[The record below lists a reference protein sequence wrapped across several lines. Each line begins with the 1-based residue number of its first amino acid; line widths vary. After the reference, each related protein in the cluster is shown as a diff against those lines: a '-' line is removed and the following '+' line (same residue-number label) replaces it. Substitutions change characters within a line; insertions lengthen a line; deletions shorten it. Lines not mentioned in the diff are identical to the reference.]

1 MVRVGGGW
9 DTLAHYLDKHDPC
22 RCRAQHRTSLS
33 ARLARPK
40 HDLAGA
46 TVTYERPDPGPTSL
60 PYTKS
65 EKNYEPMSLQY
76 TSKLYTDD
84 QRTNHYQ
91 PNSRLSDAPASLP
104 YLGDLDRSHSPSR
117 KHLAPRASSPG
128 RKSSSPERRTKIVP
142 SNHLVPTPLGIRNK
156 SPRPV
161 SPAPAA
167 ESASDN
173 GSEVSDEG
181 YRSLGVVAGSAQGS
195 PSTKTTNRYS
205 MHSQNSI
212 EDAEYSGKLNFL
224 LQNYLPLIFTCTSV
238 SQKGF
243 LRFKLCTAQTFV
255 YINMSVCDRS
265 ACYNNGYEFTKK
277 KYITLLLWNIVI
289 FQNSLVWKIVPY
301 VLITRGFFAE
311 KLL

>member
-60 PYTKS
+60 PYTKT
-65 EKNYEPMSLQY
+65 EPKTYEPMSLQFN
-76 TSKLYTDD
+76 SKIYNEEPKSGLY
-84 QRTNHYQ
+84 QSN
-91 PNSRLSDAPASLP
+91 NRLSDAPTSLP
-104 YLGDLDRSHSPSR
+104 YLGDIDRAASPSR
-117 KHLAPRASSPG
+117 RHLAPRANSPG
-128 RKSSSPERRTKIVP
+128 RKSSSPDRRTKIVI
-142 SNHLVPTPLGIRNK
+142 SNHLVPTPHGIRNK

-181 YRSLGVVAGSAQGS
+181 YRSLGVVAGSTQGS

-205 MHSQNSI
+205 LHSQNSI
-212 EDAEYSGKLNFL
+212 EDAEFNGEWNF
-224 LQNYLPLIFTCTSV
+224 N
-238 SQKGF
+238 
-243 LRFKLCTAQTFV
+243 
-255 YINMSVCDRS
+255 
-265 ACYNNGYEFTKK
+265 
-277 KYITLLLWNIVI
+277 VI
-289 FQNSLVWKIVPY
+289 
-301 VLITRGFFAE
+301 
-311 KLL
+311 

>member
-22 RCRAQHRTSLS
+22 RCRAQHRSSLS

-46 TVTYERPDPGPTSL
+46 TVTYERTPEPSGPTSL
-60 PYTKS
+60 PYKPEPKT
-65 EKNYEPMSLQY
+65 YEPMSLPY
-76 TSKLYTDD
+76 NSKVYHEEP
-84 QRTNHYQ
+84 RSGHYQ
-91 PNSRLSDAPASLP
+91 SNHRLEAPTSLP
-104 YLGDLDRSHSPSR
+104 YLGDMDRAASPSR
-117 KHLAPRASSPG
+117 KHLAPRANSPK
-128 RKSSSPERRTKIVP
+128 RKSSSPERRTKIVA
-142 SNHLVPTPLGIRNK
+142 SNHLVPTPHGMRNK

-181 YRSLGVVAGSAQGS
+181 YRSLGVVAGSTQGS

-212 EDAEYSGKLNFL
+212 EDAEFNGKFL
-224 LQNYLPLIFTCTSV
+224 ISSFILS
-238 SQKGF
+238 
-243 LRFKLCTAQTFV
+243 
-255 YINMSVCDRS
+255 
-265 ACYNNGYEFTKK
+265 
-277 KYITLLLWNIVI
+277 LL
-289 FQNSLVWKIVPY
+289 
-301 VLITRGFFAE
+301 T
-311 KLL
+311 

>member
-60 PYTKS
+60 TYTKP
-65 EKNYEPMSLQY
+65 EKHYDNYKPEKYEPMSLQTY
-76 TSKLYTDD
+76 QYNKLYNDD
-84 QRTNHYQ
+84 PRAGHYQ
-91 PNSRLSDAPASLP
+91 SNHRLSDAPASLP
-104 YLGDLDRSHSPSR
+104 YLGDLERAASPNRKITPRSNSPS
-117 KHLAPRASSPG
+117 AG
-128 RKSSSPERRTKIVP
+128 RKSSSPDRRAKVVVS
-142 SNHLVPTPLGIRNK
+142 SNHLVPTPLGRNK

-181 YRSLGVVAGSAQGS
+181 YRSLGVVAGSTQGS

-212 EDAEYSGKLNFL
+212 EDAEFSGKL
-224 LQNYLPLIFTCTSV
+224 
-238 SQKGF
+238 
-243 LRFKLCTAQTFV
+243 A
-255 YINMSVCDRS
+255 
-265 ACYNNGYEFTKK
+265 
-277 KYITLLLWNIVI
+277 
-289 FQNSLVWKIVPY
+289 
-301 VLITRGFFAE
+301 FFI
-311 KLL
+311 

>member
-60 PYTKS
+60 QPIPYKQ
-65 EKNYEPMSLQY
+65 EKHYEPMSLQY
-76 TSKLYTDD
+76 NSKLYEDPKAGHYAS
-84 QRTNHYQ
+84 NH
-91 PNSRLSDAPASLP
+91 RLSEAPTSLP
-104 YLGDLDRSHSPSR
+104 YLGDLDRAASPSR
-117 KHLAPRASSPG
+117 RHLAPRSNSPG
-128 RKSSSPERRTKIVP
+128 RKSSSPDRRSKVVVV
-142 SNHLVPTPLGIRNK
+142 SNHLVPTPLGRNK

-161 SPAPAA
+161 SPAPQA

-181 YRSLGVVAGSAQGS
+181 YRSLGVVAGSTQGS

-205 MHSQNSI
+205 MHSQNSM
-212 EDAEYSGKLNFL
+212 EDAEYGGKFL
-224 LQNYLPLIFTCTSV
+224 ILLFKYFTFILFDGGRDYV
-238 SQKGF
+238 MAIN
-243 LRFKLCTAQTFV
+243 LWVTA
-255 YINMSVCDRS
+255 N
-265 ACYNNGYEFTKK
+265 
-277 KYITLLLWNIVI
+277 LLV
-289 FQNSLVWKIVPY
+289 Q
-301 VLITRGFFAE
+301 
-311 KLL
+311 